1 MVYLYLP
8 PRKYNMNALNFY
20 MEILEEAFENNGE
33 RVKRISNLHSVIKG
47 DKVIVITVNDCA
59 RVLLKKRGVK
69 IYTWYQGIAP
79 EEMAFNA
86 KGINKIFEYLKWS
99 ICDILSLWGST
110 GNIYVSEAMAK
121 HYKKKYAFFKNN
133 FTIMPCFNQE
143 LEEDA
148 FLQAKYDSPS
158 FVYSG
163 SVAKWQCF
171 EQTIDAFVAI
181 RKALPKAKL
190 SVFTNMIEQ
199 AKEIVENAG
208 LNNIEIRNVPYQE
221 LPAEMKKFKYG
232 FLIRNNHALNRV
244 ATPTKMSTYLGC
256 GIIPIF
262 SPVIGDFNKRLG
274 NLHYIVN
281 AESISQLVQK
291 IKELELTPINSANIL
306 NEYQKVFKDYY
317 CRDKYVK
324 QISDFFAKYN

>member
-121 HYKKKYAFFKNN
+121 HYKKKYA
-133 FTIMPCFNQE
+133 
-143 LEEDA
+143 LH
-148 FLQAKYDSPS
+148 SVS
-158 FVYSG
+158 VYSNDMY
-163 SVAKWQCF
+163 K
-171 EQTIDAFVAI
+171 
-181 RKALPKAKL
+181 PL
-190 SVFTNMIEQ
+190 SN
-199 AKEIVENAG
+199 
-208 LNNIEIRNVPYQE
+208 
-221 LPAEMKKFKYG
+221 
-232 FLIRNNHALNRV
+232 
-244 ATPTKMSTYLGC
+244 
-256 GIIPIF
+256 
-262 SPVIGDFNKRLG
+262 
-274 NLHYIVN
+274 
-281 AESISQLVQK
+281 
-291 IKELELTPINSANIL
+291 
-306 NEYQKVFKDYY
+306 
-317 CRDKYVK
+317 
-324 QISDFFAKYN
+324 